1 MKTRGIKIILLVML
15 VISIVFV
22 MSITP
27 NNSDEQQQET
37 QEETVELIEYT
48 NEETAEV
55 IVDSMSLHE
64 KICQMLFVTPEVLT
78 GQKNV
83 TVTDESFR
91 EALEEYPVGGII
103 YFANNLV
110 DDRQTTEMISTIQ
123 EYAEEVINIGL
134 FIGVDEEG
142 GTVARVADKLGTTK
156 FDDMSVYGEEND
168 YETAYYIGATL
179 AGDISQFGFNLDF
192 APVADVLTNSENTVV
207 KKRAFSSDPE
217 VVSNM
222 VSGVVQGLMDGNVV
236 SVVKH
241 FPNHG
246 AAGEDSHEGF
256 AVSERTIDE
265 LRETDLLPY
274 YSAIEQGVP
283 MIMVGHITMS
293 AIDPDYPATL
303 SYKIVTELLK
313 EEMNFQGVV
322 ITDAMNMGA
331 ISQNY
336 SIAESAVLA
345 VKAGCD
351 MLLYVSDIETVV
363 DALEAAV
370 EEGTITIE
378 QIDDS
383 VQRIIKVKLDYGILQ
398 PSNVIGDI
406 AGEMYAK

>member
-1 MKTRGIKIILLVML
+1 MKTRGIKIIIFVML

-27 NNSDEQQQET
+27 NNSDQQEQET
-37 QEETVELIEYT
+37 QEETMELIEYT

-110 DDRQTTEMISTIQ
+110 DDRQTTEMISTIR

-142 GTVARVADKLGTTK
+142 GTVARVADRLGTTR
-156 FDDMSVYGEEND
+156 FNDMSVYGEEND
-168 YETAYYIGATL
+168 YETAYYIGSTL

-256 AVSERTIDE
+256 AVSERTMDE

-293 AIDPDYPATL
+293 AIDPDYPASL